1 MERARLANEIM
12 RERTNRSV
20 SVVLVN
26 QLWPDAPTD
35 FDATWLAE
43 VKTLSRGLPP
53 TLLVAP
59 NAERVTD
66 EV

>member
-1 MERARLANEIM
+1 MERPPEPNAGS
-12 RERTNRSV
+12 ERRA
-20 SVVLVN
+20 
-26 QLWPDAPTD
+26 Q
-35 FDATWLAE
+35 